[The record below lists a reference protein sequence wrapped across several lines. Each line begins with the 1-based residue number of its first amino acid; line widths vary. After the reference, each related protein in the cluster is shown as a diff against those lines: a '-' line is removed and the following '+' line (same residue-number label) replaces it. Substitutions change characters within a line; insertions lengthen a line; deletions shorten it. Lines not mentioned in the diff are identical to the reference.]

1 MLKVENVSARYGA
14 LEAVSGVSFSVPA
27 GKVVCLVGANG
38 AGKSTTLKCLMGLMP
53 AVSGAISFE
62 DRDITRLSSSERVE
76 MGIALSPEG
85 RRLFPRMTVIDNL
98 LCGAHSRRGRQ
109 GKAESLDLVYGL
121 FPRVAERRK
130 QIAGSLSGGEQQM
143 VAIGRALM
151 ARPKLLMLD
160 EPSLG
165 LAPKV
170 TEEIE
175 EAIVHIG
182 ASQGMSVLLVEQN
195 ANLALRLSH
204 FAYVYEKGAVVYS
217 GPGADLAKDPEIQ
230 RRYLGV

>member
-1 MLKVENVSARYGA
+1 MLKVENISARYGV
-14 LEAVSGVSFSVPA
+14 LEAVSDASFFVGEGQVVS
-27 GKVVCLVGANG
+27 LIGANG
-38 AGKSTTLKCLMGLMP
+38 AGKSTTLKCIMGLLP
-53 AVSGAISFE
+53 AASGKVEFDGHNITHASSVDRVGKGIS
-62 DRDITRLSSSERVE
+62 
-76 MGIALSPEG
+76 LSPEG
-85 RRLFPRMTVIDNL
+85 RKLFPRMTVIDNL
-98 LCGAHSRRGRQ
+98 LTGAHCARGR
-109 GKAESLDLVYGL
+109 ATITESLDLIFGL

-151 ARPKLLMLD
+151 SRPKLLMLD

-175 EAIVHIG
+175 NAIIRIG
-182 ASQGMSVLLVEQN
+182 KSQGMSVLLVEQN
-195 ANLALRLSH
+195 AHLALRLSH
-204 FAYVYEKGAVVYS
+204 HAYVYEKGKVVYS
-217 GPGADLAKDPEIQ
+217 GPGSELATDPEIQ

>member
-1 MLKVENVSARYGA
+1 MLKVENVSVRYGA
-14 LEAVSGVSFSVPA
+14 LEAVSDASFAVEA

-38 AGKSTTLKCLMGLMP
+38 AGKSTTLKCVMGLLP
-53 AVSGAISFE
+53 AVSGKIFFE
-62 DRDITRLSSSERVE
+62 GRDITRASSTERVE
-76 MGIALSPEG
+76 MGVALSPEG
-85 RRLFPRMTVIDNL
+85 RRLFPRMTVLDNL
-98 LCGAHSRRGRQ
+98 LTGAHCRRGRS
-109 GKAESLDLVYGL
+109 GRAESLDLVYGL

-143 VAIGRALM
+143 VAIGRALV

-175 EAIVHIG
+175 EAIIRIS

-195 ANLALRLSH
+195 ANLALRLSN

-217 GPGADLAKDPEIQ
+217 GVGRELARDPEIQ

>member
-1 MLKVENVSARYGA
+1 M
-14 LEAVSGVSFSVPA
+14 
-27 GKVVCLVGANG
+27 
-38 AGKSTTLKCLMGLMP
+38 
-53 AVSGAISFE
+53 
-62 DRDITRLSSSERVE
+62 
-76 MGIALSPEG
+76 
-85 RRLFPRMTVIDNL
+85 
-98 LCGAHSRRGRQ
+98 
-109 GKAESLDLVYGL
+109 
-121 FPRVAERRK
+121 

-151 ARPKLLMLD
+151 ARPRLLMLD

-165 LAPKV
+165 LAPKI

-175 EAIVHIG
+175 EAIVRIG

-195 ANLALRLSH
+195 ANLALRLSD

-217 GPGADLAKDPEIQ
+217 GVGYELAKDPEIQ